1 MSAPWAAGGRVAA
14 GLRLPLA
21 AVFVVSVAYAVVL
34 PVLPFL
40 LERSLGEG
48 ARAAVAWH
56 TGLLTGVY
64 MLALFVAA
72 PAWGHSSDRIGRRRV
87 ILIGL
92 VGLSGALLLLALGR
106 GLALAYSARLLA
118 GAFAGAVLPA
128 TYAYVSDAS
137 TPADRAQAF
146 AALSAA
152 AAIGFLLAPG
162 VSGWLASVQTSVVD
176 PLALPFYA
184 SAALSAAVALAARR
198 SFATTASRGGRP
210 DGEAAAPS
218 LNRLLALSLLVMLGI
233 GSFEVALVLTG
244 QQVLRLG
251 PRAIGFVFA
260 ECSLVMVL
268 VQLFVLGPLI
278 RRGRAQ
284 ALLAPAFLAMA
295 LGLGLLPYGQ
305 DYRLLLVATALIAAA
320 SGLLIPALVY
330 LVSLAAGA
338 AQGAALGRETAAASL
353 GQAAGS
359 AGAGWLFALLVEAP
373 YWVTAGLLVIAAI
386 LALKPYPIRLEGGKP

>member
-1 MSAPWAAGGRVAA
+1 MSAPRAAIVPLAA

-40 LERSLGEG
+40 LARSLGEG

-72 PAWGHSSDRIGRRRV
+72 PAWGHVSDRIGRRRV

-92 VGLSGALLLLALGR
+92 VGLSGALLLLALGQ
-106 GLALAYSARLLA
+106 GLALAYGARVLA
-118 GAFAGAVLPA
+118 GVFAGAVLPA

-137 TPADRAQAF
+137 TADRAQAF

-162 VSGWLASVQTSVVD
+162 VSGWLASVRTSVVD

-184 SAALSAAVALAARR
+184 SAALSAVVALAARR
-198 SFATTASRGGRP
+198 SFATTATRAERP
-210 DGEAAAPS
+210 PGEAAAPS
-218 LNRLLALSLLVMLGI
+218 LFRLLALSALVMLGI

-244 QQVLRLG
+244 RQVLRLG
-251 PRAIGFVFA
+251 PREIGFIFA

-278 RRGRAQ
+278 RRGGAQ
-284 ALLAPAFLAMA
+284 RLLAPAFVAMA
-295 LGLGLLPYGQ
+295 LGLALLPYGQ
-305 DYRLLLVATALIAAA
+305 DYRLLLLATALIAAA
-320 SGLLIPALVY
+320 SGLLIPALAY

-359 AGAGWLFALLVEAP
+359 AAAGWLFALFVEAP
-373 YWVTAGLLVIAAI
+373 YWVTAGLLVVAAVIAYRH
-386 LALKPYPIRLEGGKP
+386 PVPVRGGEP